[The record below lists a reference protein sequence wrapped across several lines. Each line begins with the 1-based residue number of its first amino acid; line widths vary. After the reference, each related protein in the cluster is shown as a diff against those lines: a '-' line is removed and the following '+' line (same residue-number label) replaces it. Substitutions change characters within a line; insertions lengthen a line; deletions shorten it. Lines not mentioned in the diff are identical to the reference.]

1 MLKKESGLSLA
12 EILVAMGIILILAL
26 LIYPNLKTY
35 LTQQLL
41 SANAE
46 KFVGYLKLA
55 QQRTVTEQLKYAI
68 KVNLLSQNYYLVK
81 KGSPDIVLENY
92 SLAEPISF
100 NQINGLVD
108 NEVVFNPTGAV
119 DFSGDIYLLHQQTNE
134 QKKIMIKPSGYVVS
148 EKVE

>member
-35 LTQQLL
+35 LNQQLL